1 MTLKE
6 DVLEFIVNQL
16 GGRVVIAFNL
26 VADHLHLLVDL
37 VLGIGAVE
45 DDVRQQVDGLGE
57 VFFGDGSV
65 VDRVLLIGKGIQL
78 TAYTLE
84 GIDDLQGV
92 ATLGALEGHVLAE
105 MGQTFL
111 ARQFVTG
118 TSCYLVAAVDHL

>member
-65 VDRVLLIGKGIQL
+65 VDRVLLIGKRVQL
-78 TAYTLE
+78 TAYALE
-84 GIDDLQGV
+84 GIDDL
-92 ATLGALEGHVLAE
+92 
-105 MGQTFL
+105 
-111 ARQFVTG
+111 
-118 TSCYLVAAVDHL
+118 